1 MSVRLHGYW
10 RSSASWRVRIGLNLK
25 GVAYEYVPVHLV
37 KDGGQQH
44 TPAFRALNPLGQVP
58 VLEVEDE
65 GRTLHLTQSLAILSY
80 AEERW
85 PSPSLL
91 PGTRAGRARAWAL
104 AEMVNAGIQPLQNL
118 SVTQHLK
125 TLGVDEGAWVRHF
138 VTKGMEALEQVAGE
152 DVFLCGDAPG
162 LAECCLVPQMYS
174 CRRFGVDVS
183 AYPRLVAIE
192 ARCSALAA
200 FDAAHPDRQP
210 DAA

>member
-1 MSVRLHGYW
+1 MSVRLYGYW

-25 GVAYEYVPVHLV
+25 GVAYDYVPVHLV

-58 VLEVEDE
+58 VLEVEED
-65 GRTLHLTQSLAILSY
+65 GRVLHLTQSLAILEY

-85 PSPSLL
+85 PEPALL
-91 PGTRAGRARAWAL
+91 PATRAGRARARAL

-125 TLGVDEGAWVRHF
+125 ALGMDDGAWVRHF
-138 VTKGMEALEQVAGE
+138 VTRGMDALEQAAG
-152 DVFLCGDAPG
+152 DDPFLCGDAPG

-183 AYPRLVAIE
+183 AYPRLVAVE
-192 ARCSALAA
+192 ARCSALEA
-200 FDAAHPDRQP
+200 FAAAHPDRQP